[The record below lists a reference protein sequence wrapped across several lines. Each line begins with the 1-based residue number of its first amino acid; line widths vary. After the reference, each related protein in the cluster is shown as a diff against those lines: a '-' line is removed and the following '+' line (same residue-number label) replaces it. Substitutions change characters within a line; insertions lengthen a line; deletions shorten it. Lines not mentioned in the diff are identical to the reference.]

1 MRSCAHGRK
10 RLQTRNKN
18 RSAYQKNAEK
28 ALAFQHFFV
37 NILVEFPES
46 AMPMVAMAITNV
58 NLAAPIA
65 KAVFMAAAAIKDT
78 TMAVAP

>member
-1 MRSCAHGRK
+1 MRMAG
-10 RLQTRNKN
+10 
-18 RSAYQKNAEK
+18 SACRRGVKTGVHIKKNAEK
-28 ALAFQHFFV
+28 ALTFQHFFAD
-37 NILVEFPES
+37 NLMEFPES

-78 TMAVAP
+78 IMAVAP